1 MYIIRIEQ
9 IEQNRVKRS
18 IHTIIENVCT
28 RFKIKP
34 NRFSN
39 VYPNVTQIICFES
52 ICIPFD
58 LERVRLCLSARI
70 NRTVKSTKNHDF
82 SMTVLY
88 DDGTYYFNIILLL
101 QMCNA
106 LIQAFSMSKTAFYV
120 SLHTSTI
127 LSNCILCLSAHQHV
141 KMHTT
146 LSCVP
151 GISLK
156 HSNIIYTHDEVSDRK
171 RSG

>member
-1 MYIIRIEQ
+1 MFAQDLKLNQTDFRMF
-9 IEQNRVKRS
+9 
-18 IHTIIENVCT
+18 T
-28 RFKIKP
+28 RMWLKSSAL
-34 NRFSN
+34 N
-39 VYPNVTQIICFES
+39 
-52 ICIPFD
+52 PF
-58 LERVRLCLSARI
+58 VSRLISSACACVSARI

-106 LIQAFSMSKTAFYV
+106 LIQAFSTSKTAFYV

-171 RSG
+171 RSGW